1 MLNNYEGE
9 KSNFTVEKPGRDHLQ
24 QFNKL
29 NIHSNE
35 TMALKYN
42 RKTADSSI
50 RPSFDSWLCHPG
62 LVI

>member
-35 TMALKYN
+35 IMVLNYN
-42 RKTADSSI
+42 RKTADSSV
-50 RPSFDSWLCHPG
+50 RPSFDS
-62 LVI
+62 